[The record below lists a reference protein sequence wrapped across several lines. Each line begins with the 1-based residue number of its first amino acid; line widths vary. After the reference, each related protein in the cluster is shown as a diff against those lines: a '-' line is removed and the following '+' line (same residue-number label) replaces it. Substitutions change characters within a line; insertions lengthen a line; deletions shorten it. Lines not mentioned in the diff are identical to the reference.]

1 MAITIFTMPP
11 MSAGPERVF
20 SGGKHNIAPERIR
33 LGATMAEMTECLKSW
48 IGIMPGRQQAPLSG
62 VFINS
67 QFVDEAVKLLEENL
81 AIADGE
87 KESL

>member
-1 MAITIFTMPP
+1 
-11 MSAGPERVF
+11 
-20 SGGKHNIAPERIR
+20 
-33 LGATMAEMTECLKSW
+33 
-48 IGIMPGRQQAPLSG
+48 MPGRQQVPLSG

-81 AIADGE
+81 AIAYGE